1 MEAAKGE
8 VNSKNFRI
16 WRARLTLFLPYDN
29 KLGTE
34 VGSQIHRD
42 PDGLSNQGQA
52 PVVPNQNMGVQAEL
66 LHFLSLQTGFFLL
79 CPAPF
84 FIFPLLLLQCD
95 SFDVEELPLGLS
107 WPFLQTSE
115 QVVQGY
121 DKIDNEL
128 SVSNEKTQT
137 KTRYVP
143 L

>member
-1 MEAAKGE
+1 MDAAKGE
-8 VNSKNFRI
+8 INSKNFGI

-42 PDGLSNQGQA
+42 PDGLSYQGQA
-52 PVVPNQNMGVQAEL
+52 HVVANQNMGVQAEL
-66 LHFLSLQTGFFLL
+66 LHFLPLQTGFFLFR
-79 CPAPF
+79 PAPS

-115 QVVQGY
+115 
-121 DKIDNEL
+121 
-128 SVSNEKTQT
+128 
-137 KTRYVP
+137 
-143 L
+143 

>member
-1 MEAAKGE
+1 MK
-8 VNSKNFRI
+8 KNFRI

-42 PDGLSNQGQA
+42 PDGLSYQGQA

-66 LHFLSLQTGFFLL
+66 LHFLPLQAGFFLL
-79 CPAPF
+79 RPAPF

-115 QVVQGY
+115 QVGMTRLAMSSQSAMKTLKKS
-121 DKIDNEL
+121 KI
-128 SVSNEKTQT
+128 VSD
-137 KTRYVP
+137 YVP